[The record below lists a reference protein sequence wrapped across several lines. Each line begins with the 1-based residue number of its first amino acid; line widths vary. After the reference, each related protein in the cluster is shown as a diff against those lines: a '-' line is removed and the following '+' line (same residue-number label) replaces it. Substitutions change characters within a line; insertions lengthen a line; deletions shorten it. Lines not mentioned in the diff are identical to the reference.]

1 LFRTTDLR
9 VNSYELR
16 PAFDAYLRRRGPSS
30 PVKTLSDLIAT
41 GKYLKGGSQELRFRE
56 TMKVGPLDTDAG
68 YLSRL
73 ELQRTIRSLLVEIM
87 AHTRLTRLCIPLKLC
102 RRLCWATPTMAR
114 ETTPSAQPLDC
125 LLSCFQPV

>member
-1 LFRTTDLR
+1 MSVGVLHL
-9 VNSYELR
+9 
-16 PAFDAYLRRRGPSS
+16 
-30 PVKTLSDLIAT
+30 KKMTLSDLIAT

-73 ELQRTIRSLLVEIM
+73 ELQRTIRSFSLRSW
-87 AHTRLTRLCIPLKLC
+87 HTRLTRLCIPLKLC